1 MSEIQTSD
9 HGRIYMD
16 VAGSIRSFIQD
27 ELMYGDASVS
37 IEDETP
43 LCDGIIDSIALMGL
57 VGFLEER
64 FGIQI
69 DDQDLVAENFRS
81 VSAIERLV
89 SRRRGQA

>member
-1 MSEIQTSD
+1 
-9 HGRIYMD
+9 MD

-43 LCDGIIDSIALMGL
+43 LCDGIIDSIALMDL

-69 DDQDLVAENFRS
+69 GDQELVAGNFRS
-81 VSAIERLV
+81 VKAIEDLV
-89 SRRRGQA
+89 RRRREQA

>member
-1 MSEIQTSD
+1 
-9 HGRIYMD
+9 MD
-16 VAGSIRSFIQD
+16 VAGSIRSFIRD
-27 ELMYGDASVS
+27 ELMYGDSSVS

-43 LCDGIIDSIALMGL
+43 LCDGIIDSIALMDL

-81 VSAIERLV
+81 VSAIEQLV
-89 SRRRGQA
+89 QRRKEET